1 VDVTAFAKFGS
12 VLDSVKARFGV
23 LFSKEGVSGKG
34 KNRDAEREQLKLFQ
48 RDGRAIVVVSFE
60 DLERVAAG
68 ENFIAILRSKY
79 EAVRLDLRPEA
90 RRCSS
95 HLSGDIN
102 GHSPLERSMTGSR
115 SRLPPGIP
123 VGQQLRRAV

>member
-1 VDVTAFAKFGS
+1 VDVTAFTKFGS

-23 LFSKEGVSGKG
+23 FFSKEGISGKG

-48 RDGRAIVVVSFE
+48 RDGRAIVVVSLE

-90 RRCSS
+90 RS
-95 HLSGDIN
+95 
-102 GHSPLERSMTGSR
+102 SR
-115 SRLPPGIP
+115 SRRKRTGA
-123 VGQQLRRAV
+123 RRM